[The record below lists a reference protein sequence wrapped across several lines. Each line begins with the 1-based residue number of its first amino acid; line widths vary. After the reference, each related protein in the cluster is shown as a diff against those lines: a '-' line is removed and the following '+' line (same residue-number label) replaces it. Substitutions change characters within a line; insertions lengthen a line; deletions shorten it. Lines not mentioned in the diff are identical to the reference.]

1 MTSGAA
7 HQIHITPNTHL
18 VDQRE
23 ESQRYWLSVA
33 VALALAPTSQAQY
46 GFPLISRDAT
56 LYAVRQG
63 DGQKSVSTP
72 ACSGKKLSPAF
83 SAPWLEPSTT

>member
-7 HQIHITPNTHL
+7 HQIRTTLNTHL
-18 VDQRE
+18 VDQQE

-33 VALALAPTSQAQY
+33 AALALVPTSQAQY
-46 GFPLISRDAT
+46 GFPLISQDAT

-72 ACSGKKLSPAF
+72 ACLGKKPYPAF
-83 SAPWLEPSTT
+83 SAPWLELSTI